1 MQTTSSNITPTQVK
15 LVQRSFRQI
24 AGHHEHFSNLFYDKL
39 FSLYPAL
46 RGMFHHDMARQR
58 RKVMQMMAL
67 IVASLDQPERLYSII
82 SALGERHRGYGV
94 KDSYYSLVSA
104 ALLWS
109 LEMCLGAR
117 FTPQVKAAWQTL
129 CDMIIEVATTDS

>member
-1 MQTTSSNITPTQVK
+1 
-15 LVQRSFRQI
+15 
-24 AGHHEHFSNLFYDKL
+24 
-39 FSLYPAL
+39 
-46 RGMFHHDMARQR
+46 
-58 RKVMQMMAL
+58 MQMMAL

-129 CDMIIEVATTDS
+129 CDMIIEVATADS

>member
-24 AGHHEHFSNLFYDKL
+24 AGHHERFSNLFYDKL